1 MQNTVNHLRR
11 RTRTG
16 WTIDP
21 CASHHKQ
28 INKSKLVF
36 SLGNKTLTE
45 RHNIAN
51 ELPNLD
57 SQQMVMDQNFTS
69 EIVQSWHQLLQDVA
83 QQHLQCLTGNLG
95 DVHLKHLEKRIIA
108 RTLVCFIFC
117 FLSFILVFKISV
129 KTCSFIPS
137 NFGYFCCSLDTHVI
151 FFCLLLSTS
160 ESQAASS
167 SLISSSLLKTFN
179 CCSNWK

>member
-1 MQNTVNHLRR
+1 M
-11 RTRTG
+11 
-16 WTIDP
+16 
-21 CASHHKQ
+21 
-28 INKSKLVF
+28 F

-57 SQQMVMDQNFTS
+57 SQQMVMDQNFTA

-83 QQHLQCLTGNLG
+83 HQHLQCLTGNLG

-179 CCSNWK
+179 CCSN